1 MGESK
6 TPTDSNQPVRSQ
18 RGPWQPLTRRGRAA
32 FACGGS
38 GWLLILQLFF
48 ALLSA
53 TTLAWSLQRAWFPVV
68 ETALAALPESG
79 AEIRG
84 QHLLWPRQESILLG
98 SGPHLGLAVVTDPT
112 TTLGQNGDLQL
123 ELRTGELRFR
133 GLLGQIS
140 LPYPDRWLLSLDQTR
155 AKAAWGAWRWP
166 MVILLGLA
174 AVPILMGLG
183 WALSLAF
190 APLLWL
196 MSLLFRRSLNP
207 AGAWRLALASHLPA
221 SLLLDAGW
229 ILYAHQWIGLTSLTA
244 LLTLHGPVGWYAAL
258 RCLGFL
264 PSSHTIAGN
273 SAAPNPFENGVEKP
287 NSKAATSKARNP
299 FGS

>member
-6 TPTDSNQPVRSQ
+6 TPPDSSQPVLSQ
-18 RGPWQPLTRRGRAA
+18 LGPWQPLTRRGRAA
-32 FACGGS
+32 FAHGGT
-38 GWLLILQLFF
+38 GRLLILQLLF

-53 TTLAWSLQRAWFPVV
+53 ATLAWSLQRAWFSVV
-68 ETALAALPESG
+68 ETALEALPESG

-84 QHLLWPRQESILLG
+84 QHLLWPRQESVLLG
-98 SGPHLGLAVVTDPT
+98 NGPHLGLAVVTDPT
-112 TTLGQNGDLQL
+112 ATLGQNGDLQL

-133 GLLGQIS
+133 GLLGQTS
-140 LPYPDRWLLSLDQTR
+140 FPYPDRWLLPLDQTR

-166 MVILLGLA
+166 LVILMGLA
-174 AVPILMGLG
+174 AVPVLMVLG
-183 WALSLAF
+183 WALSLVF

-229 ILYAHQWIGLTSLTA
+229 ILYANQWIGLTSLTA
-244 LLTLHGPVGWYAAL
+244 LLTLHGSVGWYAAL

-264 PSSHTIAGN
+264 PSAQTIAVK
-273 SAAPNPFENGVEKP
+273 STAPNPFEGGVEKP
-287 NSKAATSKARNP
+287 NSKASTPKARNP